1 MPRIVKHPEVRRAE
15 ILSEALRIFLAR
27 GYENTSLNDLI
38 AEAGFSKGMFYHYFS
53 SKEELL
59 RALFDSVADQTFE
72 ALAPALE
79 NDSLAPDERLQN
91 VLDRSTEIRLTQ
103 VELIRSI
110 LGSTFKPEKDIFFQ
124 GIARA
129 WVKRLAPALADL
141 IRDGVKQG
149 IFDTFDP
156 DGVAEM
162 HLQNEMS
169 TKDLV
174 YQAMAAKSAGER
186 EQVARTLTERL
197 RLYSIMLCRML
208 GLEDGRISIATPE
221 FVQRLLHLLNPL
233 EPDPPR

>member
-1 MPRIVKHPEVRRAE
+1 MPRIVKHPEIRRAE
-15 ILSEALRIFLAR
+15 ILNEALRIFLAR

-38 AEAGFSKGMFYHYFS
+38 SEAGFSKGMFYHYFS

-59 RALFDSVADQTFE
+59 RALFDMIADQTFAALE
-72 ALAPALE
+72 PALAD
-79 NDSLAPDERLQN
+79 DSLRPTRRLQK

-110 LGSTFKPEKDIFFQ
+110 LGTTFKPQNDILFQ

-129 WVKRLAPALADL
+129 WVKRFAPALADL
-141 IRDGVKQG
+141 IREGVAKDE
-149 IFDTFDP
+149 FDTFDP

-174 YQAMAAKSAGER
+174 HQAMVAASADER
-186 EQVARTLTERL
+186 DRVAATLSERL
-197 RLYSIMLCRML
+197 RLYSLMLCRML
-208 GLEDGRISIATPE
+208 GLEDGSLSIATPE
-221 FVQRLLHLLNPL
+221 FIVRLLSMLNPL
-233 EPDPPR
+233 KS

>member
-1 MPRIVKHPEVRRAE
+1 MPRIVKHPEIRRAE

-38 AEAGFSKGMFYHYFS
+38 SEAGFSKGMFYHYFS

-59 RALFDSVADQTFE
+59 RALFDMVAEQTFAALE
-72 ALAPALE
+72 PALAD
-79 NDSLAPDERLQN
+79 DSLPPTRRLQK

-110 LGSTFKPEKDIFFQ
+110 LGTTFKPQNDILFQ

-129 WVKRLAPALADL
+129 WVKRFAPALAEL
-141 IRDGVKQG
+141 IRDGVAKG
-149 IFDTFDP
+149 AFDTFDP

-174 YQAMAAKSAGER
+174 HQAMAAASSGER
-186 EQVARTLTERL
+186 DQVASILSERL
-197 RLYSIMLCRML
+197 RLYSVMLCRML
-208 GLEDGRISIATPE
+208 GLDDGTLSIATPQ
-221 FVQRLLHLLNPL
+221 FVHQLLALLNPI
-233 EPDPPR
+233 EA

>member
-1 MPRIVKHPEVRRAE
+1 
-15 ILSEALRIFLAR
+15 LNEALRIFLAR

-38 AEAGFSKGMFYHYFS
+38 SEAGFSKGMFYHYFS

-59 RALFDSVADQTFE
+59 RALFDSVADQTFA
-72 ALAPALE
+72 ALEPALL
-79 NDSLAPDERLQN
+79 DDRLPPTERLQR

-110 LGSTFKPEKDIFFQ
+110 LGTTFKPQNDILFQ

-129 WVKRLAPALADL
+129 WVKRFAPALADL
-141 IRDGVKQG
+141 IREGVAQG
-149 IFDTFDP
+149 AFDTFDP

-174 YQAMAAKSAGER
+174 HEAMVAASAEER
-186 EQVARTLTERL
+186 ERVAATLAARL
-197 RLYSIMLCRML
+197 QLYSVMLCRML
-208 GLEDGRISIATPE
+208 GLPDGSLSIATPE
-221 FVQRLLHLLNPL
+221 FVHHLLSLLNPI
-233 EPDPPR
+233 ED